1 MPRILVIHG
10 PNLNL
15 LGKREPE
22 IYGKISLAQIN
33 KALKELAKELG
44 KETQEAFKNFDVPL
58 KYNPKEKIRGHNMR
72 KLLLPLLFLL
82 LAPIALAQQ
91 EECGLTNLAVCIP
104 QKLYEYTL
112 GIFNAPLQPL
122 LNFVNFL
129 LTDAV
134 NIDSLSYFWAIIVY
148 IISIFYALFMLFAG
162 FNFIISSHDVVRREK
177 AKIWLRNVILMI
189 FLVQTSFFIYALFLE
204 INFNIKSSLSS

>member
-1 MPRILVIHG
+1 
-10 PNLNL
+10 
-15 LGKREPE
+15 
-22 IYGKISLAQIN
+22 
-33 KALKELAKELG
+33 
-44 KETQEAFKNFDVPL
+44 
-58 KYNPKEKIRGHNMR
+58 MR

-204 INFNIKSSLSS
+204 INSALTAGVISLINQDFFLLTVDNIANLGLELLLYFTYVIILVITVVSLALRYLFVMVGVMMFPMGLFR